1 MRDSHV
7 INDLHVS
14 RFGSGY
20 PGLTKT
26 KQGSNQRP
34 KIILRPMQPLY
45 QRISL
50 FCAEP
55 STAFSV
61 SSTSLKR
68 INKMLM
74 QQRSR
79 RTSTLKRQLYLR
91 RALLATLAQ
100 ASPPLQF
107 CAGSGGAGSSTLPT
121 SDACGKLTQCTAKT
135 VGMHGCIDVLVH
147 ADYHEASDL
156 NSPGSH
162 HVQKIGEDSKIV
174 MHSGNASIK
183 RSRVE
188 RRMNPQVL
196 IDPAIL
202 ASLSTICAIVDP
214 ALGRYYY
221 PMGAPCLHGDDRS
234 EDNPSLNGLITWAYG
249 LLTQWERWRRG
260 TKADSYLFS
269 DKTGTDTAGD
279 DIKTETERHLNEYAN
294 EGLRTLTLAYKVISN
309 DEYKSSEQYHHAS
322 VSMDDCEEKPLE
334 KVSEELERDLRLLG
348 AIEDRLQHDILET
361 IADLNR
367 AGIKMWVATCGKLE
381 IARLYQISD
390 KVCAERLSIMLKNT
404 VQQSRSWSMVHLPG
418 LRR

>member
-20 PGLTKT
+20 PGLTHYI
-26 KQGSNQRP
+26 N
-34 KIILRPMQPLY
+34 
-45 QRISL
+45 
-50 FCAEP
+50 
-55 STAFSV
+55 V
-61 SSTSLKR
+61 SHYFVLK
-68 INKMLM
+68 
-74 QQRSR
+74 SR
-79 RTSTLKRQLYLR
+79 QTSTLKRQLYLR

-121 SDACGKLTQCTAKT
+121 SDACGKLTQCTAKA

-162 HVQKIGEDSKIV
+162 HVQKTGEDSKIV

-234 EDNPSLNGLITWAYG
+234 EDNPSLNGLITWAYVRALQSAFIYSDKDNG
-249 LLTQWERWRRG
+249 SVGEEGPRRIRTFSPTRRGLTQDSMVFSVNSGLEG
-260 TKADSYLFS
+260 MHTEEIPNEAKTKKKA
-269 DKTGTDTAGD
+269 
-279 DIKTETERHLNEYAN
+279 
-294 EGLRTLTLAYKVISN
+294 
-309 DEYKSSEQYHHAS
+309 
-322 VSMDDCEEKPLE
+322 
-334 KVSEELERDLRLLG
+334 LLG
-348 AIEDRLQHDILET
+348 
-361 IADLNR
+361 
-367 AGIKMWVATCGKLE
+367 
-381 IARLYQISD
+381 
-390 KVCAERLSIMLKNT
+390 LKQKAHCT
-404 VQQSRSWSMVHLPG
+404 HGCFHIYIHL
-418 LRR
+418 